1 MGVMFGGIRQ
11 VKEKGEVPAKHNGA
25 NLALLYMMTMAFYIL
40 LFLLLGR
47 FSLQTAL
54 IINGPVL
61 LGFTIYFLAIAR
73 VEKEPRTRKE
83 KEERIRR
90 KSLKE
95 NLLSSGWK

>member
-1 MGVMFGGIRQ
+1 
-11 VKEKGEVPAKHNGA
+11 
-25 NLALLYMMTMAFYIL
+25 
-40 LFLLLGR
+40 LLGR

-83 KEERIRR
+83 KEE
-90 KSLKE
+90 KDKEKKLKGK
-95 NLLSSGWK
+95 LLSSGWK